1 MIEFTQAEMLRLTS
15 AWSGDRFDDGRP
27 RVPDDVLVRLA
38 HLTAEH
44 AWHVLDENGYPYQY
58 VGGWQSTQD
67 HALVGRAVTSQ
78 YLPIRP
84 DFNDAVE
91 QAGRQRGYAEG
102 SQQNTWVVD
111 SLVVGDV
118 MVADIFGKV
127 SEGTVI
133 GDNLG
138 SAVAAH
144 TQAGA
149 VIDGGVRDL
158 TGLNR
163 LTNANFYYRGA
174 DPTPIRDVTLAGM
187 NIPVRIGVTTV
198 LPGDVVFGTHDGLT
212 FIPPHLAE
220 EVVRQGEAIRDRDRF
235 AKQRIEEGRYT
246 SGEIDV
252 PVWPGGIEED
262 YRTWAQAHA
271 THQ

>member
-1 MIEFTQAEMLRLTS
+1 MMEMSRAELVRLTS
-15 AWSGDRFDDGRP
+15 AWTGDRFEDGRP
-27 RVPDDVLVRLA
+27 RVPEDTLGRLA
-38 HLTAEH
+38 ALTAEH

-58 VGGWQSTQD
+58 VGGWRSTQD
-67 HALVGRAVTSQ
+67 RPLVGRAVTSQ

-84 DFNDAVE
+84 DLNDAVDA
-91 QAGRQRGYAEG
+91 AGRDRGFAAG

-111 SLVVGDV
+111 SLVAGDV

-138 SAVAAH
+138 SAVAVR

-158 TGLNR
+158 TGLSS
-163 LTNANFYYRGA
+163 LTNANFYYRDT
-174 DPTPIRDVTLAGM
+174 DPTPIRNVTLAGV
-187 NIPVRIGVTTV
+187 NIPVRIGLTTV
-198 LPGDVVFGTHDGLT
+198 LPGDVVFGTRGGVT

-220 EVVRQGEAIRDRDRF
+220 EIVRQGELIRDRDHF
-235 AKQRIEEGRYT
+235 AKQRIAEGRYS

-252 PVWPGGIEED
+252 PAWPEPIEED
-262 YRTWAQAHA
+262 FRAWSLARSTQ
-271 THQ
+271 